1 MQLDDE
7 QNIWLLYRS
16 AEAEQRGRDG
26 AGWQICISMFGQHWQ
41 SVAIIIIIITII
53 IRQHWQSIAIIIIIL
68 TGLAQSGSSGIISE
82 YGGYICRFSQ
92 CPACGCQK
100 CFHLTLLIFR
110 DSDRPLSGDL
120 DCKSKQTMICCTL
133 FTRQQILKHLG
144 KHLGNLVF
152 TQREKP
158 LQP

>member
-53 IRQHWQSIAIIIIIL
+53 TIITIFRQYWQSDAIIIT
-68 TGLAQSGSSGIISE
+68 TGLA
-82 YGGYICRFSQ
+82 
-92 CPACGCQK
+92 
-100 CFHLTLLIFR
+100 
-110 DSDRPLSGDL
+110 
-120 DCKSKQTMICCTL
+120 
-133 FTRQQILKHLG
+133 
-144 KHLGNLVF
+144 
-152 TQREKP
+152 
-158 LQP
+158 

>member
-53 IRQHWQSIAIIIIIL
+53 VIIRQHWQSVAIIIIIIT
-68 TGLAQSGSSGIISE
+68 TGLA
-82 YGGYICRFSQ
+82 
-92 CPACGCQK
+92 
-100 CFHLTLLIFR
+100 
-110 DSDRPLSGDL
+110 
-120 DCKSKQTMICCTL
+120 
-133 FTRQQILKHLG
+133 
-144 KHLGNLVF
+144 
-152 TQREKP
+152 
-158 LQP
+158 